1 MQRRGDTMLTEGAL
15 FTFVAGLFA
24 IMNPV
29 GNVAVF
35 ASLTQG
41 SSKDDVRYSAWTCAI
56 ACIVT
61 LLIVTW
67 GGNYVLAFFGISVDA
82 LRAAGGIIVLLIG
95 LNMLANNNQ
104 HRHTDAETE
113 DAKTRPE
120 VGVVPMAIP
129 IVAGPGTIATVLVAA
144 QDRTWMGRV
153 EISVV
158 ILVMSVA
165 VGLLFSMAKP
175 IADRMGVAGMA
186 VVTRLMGM
194 ILATIAISMLAL
206 GFKGL
211 WPGLA

>member
-1 MQRRGDTMLTEGAL
+1 MLTQAEL

-29 GNVAVF
+29 GNVAIF
-35 ASLTQG
+35 ASLTADE
-41 SSKDDVRYSAWTCAI
+41 SKDDVRYSAWTCAA

-61 LLIVTW
+61 LLLVTW
-67 GGNYVLAFFGISVDA
+67 AGDYVLAFFGISVDA

-95 LNMLANNNQ
+95 LSMLANNNQ
-104 HRHTDAETE
+104 HRHTEPETD
-113 DAKTRPE
+113 DAKTRPAI
-120 VGVVPMAIP
+120 GVVPMAIP
-129 IVAGPGTIATVLVAA
+129 IVAGPGTIATVLVAV
-144 QDRTWMGRV
+144 QERTWMGRI
-153 EISVV
+153 EISGI
-158 ILVMSVA
+158 ILLMSLA

-175 IADRMGVAGMA
+175 VADRMGVAGMA

-194 ILATIAISMLAL
+194 ILATIAITMLAL

>member
-1 MQRRGDTMLTEGAL
+1 
-15 FTFVAGLFA
+15 
-24 IMNPV
+24 MNPV

-35 ASLTQG
+35 AILTQK
-41 SSKDDVRYSAWTCAI
+41 SSKDDVRYTAWTCAI

-82 LRAAGGIIVLLIG
+82 VRAAGGIIVLLIG
-95 LNMLANNNQ
+95 LNILANNNQ

-120 VGVVPMAIP
+120 VGVVPRAIP

-144 QDRTWMGRV
+144 QDRTWMGHI

-158 ILVMSVA
+158 IVVLA
-165 VGLLFSMAKP
+165 LGLLFSMASRSRTLKF
-175 IADRMGVAGMA
+175 
-186 VVTRLMGM
+186 
-194 ILATIAISMLAL
+194 TIKARSAA
-206 GFKGL
+206 K
-211 WPGLA
+211 

>member
-1 MQRRGDTMLTEGAL
+1 MLIEGAL

-24 IMNPV
+24 KMKPV

-35 ASLTQG
+35 AILTQG
-41 SSKDDVRYSAWTCAI
+41 SSKDDVRYTAWTCAI

-82 LRAAGGIIVLLIG
+82 VRAAGGIIVLLIG
-95 LNMLANNNQ
+95 LNILANNNQ

-120 VGVVPMAIP
+120 VGVVPRAIP

-144 QDRTWMGRV
+144 QDRTWMGHI

-158 ILVMSVA
+158 IVVLA
-165 VGLLFSMAKP
+165 VGLLFSMASRSRTLKF
-175 IADRMGVAGMA
+175 
-186 VVTRLMGM
+186 
-194 ILATIAISMLAL
+194 TIKARSAA
-206 GFKGL
+206 K
-211 WPGLA
+211 

>member
-1 MQRRGDTMLTEGAL
+1 MLTEGAL
-15 FTFVAGLFA
+15 FTFIAGLFA

-35 ASLTQG
+35 ASLTEG
-41 SSKDDVRYSAWTCAI
+41 SSKEDVRYSAWTCAI

-67 GGNYVLAFFGISVDA
+67 FGDYVLDFFGISVDA

-95 LNMLANNNQ
+95 LSMLANNDQ
-104 HRHTDAETE
+104 HRHTQAETD
-113 DAKTRPE
+113 DAKERTDI
-120 VGVVPMAIP
+120 GVVPMAIP

-144 QDRTWMGRV
+144 QDRTWLGRV

-158 ILVMSVA
+158 IVLMSVA
-165 VGLLFSMAKP
+165 VGLLFSVAKP
-175 IADRMGVAGMA
+175 VADRLGVAGMA

-194 ILATIAISMLAL
+194 VLATIAITMLAL